1 MVVLSKIHALGTK
14 RKQFLGSLSASD
26 GLRIVSNDKSILLII
41 LCSCIQAIKINTST
55 QNLGIT
61 AILFFRN
68 GDARPLYR
76 RDAYGLTLF
85 HLLFNKDWQKAL
97 QQFYKL
103 KPPAKMSKHYPI
115 STTNRGL
122 DQALCLDHRHR
133 RLLGTF

>member
-41 LCSCIQAIKINTST
+41 FCSCIQATKINTST

-68 GDARPLYR
+68 GDAPASVSKRCIRSYFISIIIQQRL
-76 RDAYGLTLF
+76 AESLTTI
-85 HLLFNKDWQKAL
+85 L
-97 QQFYKL
+97 QTE
-103 KPPAKMSKHYPI
+103 A
-115 STTNRGL
+115 TG
-122 DQALCLDHRHR
+122 
-133 RLLGTF
+133 